1 MAPVRRARER
11 PLSEELL
18 AVRTLTDGGQEA
30 VEIAHAI
37 AEFLGAAK
45 RTLDLAQY
53 DFHLAPETAE
63 IVGGAIKDAAKRG
76 VAVRMIYDVGHR
88 NPIPVPS
95 PPEPDVEL
103 ISSLGVPHRPI
114 AGIPDLM
121 HHKYAVRDG
130 ETVWTGSTNWTDDS
144 WSRQE
149 NVIVSVESPKL
160 ATAYTANF
168 DELWSSANVEQT
180 GFVDPN
186 PVRVGGIPMRAWF
199 TPGYGEALSRRIAKR
214 IRRAKRRVRICSP
227 VLTVAP
233 VLSALCERIADG
245 GLDIAG
251 CLDRPQIEGVIYQWG
266 VDGNAAWK
274 LPLLMQTLTADF
286 SAKQSTP
293 WGQGTIHDFMH
304 AKITVVDDIVFA
316 GSFNLSRS
324 GEQNAENVLEI
335 EDAALADRLAVYVDQ
350 VRARYPRFTP
360 AREGSDLFTNA
371 PAGRDSEAR

>member
-1 MAPVRRARER
+1 MAQQV
-11 PLSEELL
+11 
-18 AVRTLTDGGQEA
+18 V
-30 VEIAHAI
+30 
-37 AEFLGAAK
+37 EFLGAAR

-53 DFHLAPETAE
+53 DFHLLPATAE
-63 IVGGAIKDAAKRG
+63 IVGGAITDAAARG

-88 NPIPVPS
+88 NPIPVPP

-103 ISSLGVPHRPI
+103 ISSLGVPERPI

-149 NVIVSVESPKL
+149 NVIAIVESEEL
-160 ATAYTANF
+160 ARSFTKNF
-168 DELWSSANVEQT
+168 EELWSKGVVEQS
-180 GFVDPN
+180 GFVEPN
-186 PVRVGGIPMRAWF
+186 PVRLEDTRIRAWF
-199 TPGYGEALSRRIAKR
+199 TPGFGEALSRRIAKH

-233 VLSALCERIADG
+233 VLSALAERIDDG
-245 GLDIAG
+245 FDIAG

-266 VDGNAAWK
+266 IDGNAAWK
-274 LPLLMQTLTADF
+274 LPLLRRALDAPF
-286 SAKQSTP
+286 SAKPSTP
-293 WGQGTIHDFMH
+293 WGTGPVHDFMH
-304 AKITVVDDIVFA
+304 AKITVVDDVVFT
-316 GSFNLSRS
+316 GSYNLSRS

-335 EDAALADRLAVYVDQ
+335 EDAAVAERLAGFIDE

-360 AREGSDLFTNA
+360 T
-371 PAGRDSEAR
+371 